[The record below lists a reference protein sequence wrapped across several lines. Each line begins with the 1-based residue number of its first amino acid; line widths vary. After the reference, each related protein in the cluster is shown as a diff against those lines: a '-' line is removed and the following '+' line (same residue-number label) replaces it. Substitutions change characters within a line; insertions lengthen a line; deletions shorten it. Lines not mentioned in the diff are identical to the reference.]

1 MNSLSLAALLAAYRK
16 AGAVRVL
23 AKRLAANDNSKN
35 QVYLG
40 GDFTVLN
47 QLPLT
52 RFHPKPSSAGRA
64 IIHADLPASWLLDDG
79 TISPAPHSKV
89 VLYPQY
95 PEVRWSGFL
104 RGAIGA
110 PAHLIDEGARI
121 AGRVLILGVRAD
133 RSVIVR
139 VHAPESPVARE
150 LDARGTFDD
159 RGVLVELHADDPGD
173 ERDRLLAA
181 LKRVADRCWVEPVR
195 LHADGRLTP
204 CHGSNCGGVTLE
216 SLLGISPN
224 SRAEPDLFGWEIKQ
238 FGVRDFRRFAAV
250 SPVTVFTPEPT
261 AGVYASAGVE
271 VFIRRWGYP
280 DTKGRPDRLN
290 VGGKFTIGRRLPR
303 TRLTLR
309 LVGVGA
315 GGNTIEDPEGG
326 IQLTDD
332 DGTIAAMWPF
342 PAMLQHWNHKH
353 ARAAY
358 VPSLR
363 KGPPTQYR
371 YSQDIYLASG
381 TDFGL
386 FLKGISDG
394 VIAYDPGIK
403 LEGVAACHPK
413 IKRRSQFR
421 VAFPALRT
429 LYRRFESVV
438 LNEPAGSPS
447 T

>member
-1 MNSLSLAALLAAYRK
+1 MNSLPLDDLLAACRK
-16 AGAVRVL
+16 AGAVRIL

-40 GDFTVLN
+40 GDFSLLN

-52 RFHPKPSSAGRA
+52 GFRHKPSDAGRA

-79 TISPAPHSKV
+79 TLSPAPHSKV

-104 RGAIGA
+104 RGAVGA
-110 PAHLIDEGARI
+110 PAHLMDEDARI
-121 AGRVLILGVRAD
+121 VGRVLIIGVRAD
-133 RSVIVR
+133 RSIIVR
-139 VHAPESPVARE
+139 VHAPESPAARE
-150 LDARGTFDD
+150 LEARGAFDEK
-159 RGVLVELHADDPGD
+159 GLLVELHAADPDD

-181 LKRVADRCWVEPVR
+181 LKGVADRGWVEPVR
-195 LHADGRLTP
+195 LHSDGMLSP

-238 FGVRDFRRFAAV
+238 FSVRDFRKFSAV

-261 AGVYASAGVE
+261 AGVYAEEGVD

-290 VGGKFTIGRRLPR
+290 VGGKFTLGRRLPR
-303 TRLTLR
+303 TGLTLR
-309 LVGVGA
+309 IAGVGD
-315 GGNTIEDPEGG
+315 GGNTIEDSAGG
-326 IQLTDD
+326 IQLTAD

-342 PAMLQHWNHKH
+342 PALLQHWNQKH

-363 KGPPTQYR
+363 EGPPIRFR
-371 YSQDIYLASG
+371 YSPDVYLASG

-386 FLKGISDG
+386 FLKGVADG
-394 VIAYDPGIK
+394 VVAYDPGIK
-403 LEGVAACHPK
+403 MEGVSGPRPR

-421 VAFPALRT
+421 VPFAKLLT
-429 LYRRFESVV
+429 LYRRFESVMV
-438 LNEPAGSPS
+438 GG
-447 T
+447 